1 MNLAIPLRSHNIRQV
16 MNSDHF
22 KKVSLAGLLITLG
35 IIFGDIGTS
44 PLYTFQAILKEGGS
58 ATEDLVLGGISCVF
72 WTLTLQTTF
81 KYILITLQADNHG
94 EGGIFSLYALVR
106 RYGRKL
112 MVPAIIGAGT
122 LLADGIITPPISVT
136 SAIEGLSGVKGLEN
150 VIIPG
155 GHLVIGIVL
164 SIIVLLFIFQRFGA
178 KVVGSSFGPIMFL
191 WFMMLGALGINQIVH
206 YPQIFK
212 ALNPVYGL
220 RLLTEHPKGFWLL
233 GAVFLCTTGAEAL
246 YSDLG
251 HCGRR
256 NIQVSWIFVKTT
268 LVLNY
273 LGQGAWVLM
282 QGKPKLADGINPF
295 FEIVPHGF
303 LLPSIILATAATII
317 ASQALISGS
326 FTLISE
332 AISLNFWP
340 KVRVKYPTTVRG
352 QIYIP
357 SINWILCVGC
367 ILVVLYFQTSE
378 AMTAAY
384 GFSITIAM
392 LMTTILMYYF
402 LRYVKHFP
410 LWIVAIIL
418 VVFATVEF
426 SFFAANAIKI
436 LKRLFFLVFEVGLI
450 FTMYVWYRA
459 RKITNKF
466 LKFVSMRDYL
476 PLLEELSADQSIT
489 KFASHLIYL
498 TKANN
503 TFQIEERIVHSI
515 FSRKP
520 KRADIYWFVHVERTD
535 QPYTME
541 YSVEEL
547 KKDKVIRVEFQ
558 LGFRVQPRI
567 NLLMRKVVQEMVANG
582 ELDIR
587 SPYPSL
593 AKHNLAADF
602 IFVVLETFLSTEN
615 EFKGSDGFI
624 MNSYFFLK
632 HMSLADDKS
641 FGLDTS
647 EVRIEKIPL
656 VVNPFNKIDLKRT
669 HFKIYE

>member
-1 MNLAIPLRSHNIRQV
+1 MLDAGHI
-16 MNSDHF
+16 
-22 KKVSLAGLLITLG
+22 KKVSFAGLLITLG

-44 PLYTFQAILKEGGS
+44 PLYTFQTILKEGGS
-58 ATEDLVLGGISCVF
+58 ATEELVLGAISCVF

-81 KYILITLQADNHG
+81 KYILITLQADNKG

-106 RYGRKL
+106 RYGKKL
-112 MVPAIIGAGT
+112 MFPAMIGAGT

-136 SAIEGLSGVKGLEN
+136 SAIEGLSGVKGLEG
-150 VIIPG
+150 VIVPG
-155 GHLVIGIVL
+155 NTLVMGVVLGIL
-164 SIIVLLFIFQRFGA
+164 VLLFIFQRFGA
-178 KVVGSSFGPIMFL
+178 KVVGGSFGPIMFL
-191 WFMMLGALGINQIVH
+191 WFLMLGGLGLNQIIH

-212 ALNPVYGL
+212 ALSPVYGIK
-220 RLLTEHPKGFWLL
+220 LLTAHPRGFWLL

-251 HCGRR
+251 HCGRK

-273 LGQGAWVLM
+273 LGQGAWVLL
-282 QGKPKLADGINPF
+282 QHKENLEGVNPF
-295 FEIVPHGF
+295 FAIVPHGY
-303 LLPSIILATAATII
+303 LLPSIIIATAATII

-340 KVRVKYPTTVRG
+340 KVRVKFPTSVRG

-357 SINWILCVGC
+357 SINWILCIGC
-367 ILVVLYFQTSE
+367 ILVVLYFKTSD

-392 LMTTILMYYF
+392 LMTTILVYYF

-410 LWIVAIIL
+410 VWIVAIIL
-418 VVFATVEF
+418 VVFVTVEF
-426 SFFAANAIKI
+426 SFFIANAVKI
-436 LKRLFFLVFEVGLI
+436 VKRLFFLVFEFGLI

-459 RKITNKF
+459 RKITNRF
-466 LKFVSMRDYL
+466 LTFVNMKDYL
-476 PLLEELSADQSIT
+476 HHLDDLSKDTSIA
-489 KFASHLIYL
+489 KFATHAIYL

-503 TFQIEERIVHSI
+503 TFQVEERIIYSI

-520 KRADIYWFVHVERTD
+520 KRADFYWFVHVERTD
-535 QPYTME
+535 EPYTME

-567 NLLMRKVVQEMVANG
+567 NLMMRKVVQEMVIHHEIDIAN
-582 ELDIR
+582 
-587 SPYPSL
+587 PYESL
-593 AKHNLAADF
+593 SKHNLAADVV
-602 IFVVLETFLSTEN
+602 FVILETFLSTDN
-615 EFKGSDGFI
+615 EFKGTDGFI
-624 MNSYFFLK
+624 LNSYFFLK
-632 HMSLADDKS
+632 HLSLSDDKS

-647 EVRIEKIPL
+647 ETRTEKIPM
-656 VVNPFNKIDLKRT
+656 VVTPFTKMDLKRT
-669 HFKIYE
+669 HFKVYE

>member
-1 MNLAIPLRSHNIRQV
+1 MDSGHI
-16 MNSDHF
+16 
-22 KKVSLAGLLITLG
+22 KKVSFAGLLITLG

-58 ATEDLVLGGISCVF
+58 ASEELVLGAISCVF

-81 KYILITLQADNHG
+81 KYILITLQADNKG

-106 RYGRKL
+106 RYGKKL
-112 MVPAIIGAGT
+112 VFPAIIGAGT
-122 LLADGIITPPISVT
+122 LLADGIITPPISVS

-150 VIIPG
+150 VIVPG
-155 GHLVIGIVL
+155 NHLVMGLVL
-164 SIIVLLFIFQRFGA
+164 GIIVLLFIFQRFGA
-178 KVVGSSFGPIMFL
+178 KVVGGSFGPIMFL
-191 WFMMLGALGINQIVH
+191 WFLMLGVLGVNQISH

-212 ALNPVYGL
+212 ALSPVYGIK
-220 RLLTEHPKGFWLL
+220 LLTLHPKGFWLL

-256 NIQVSWIFVKTT
+256 NIQVSWIFVKTS

-282 QGKPKLADGINPF
+282 QAKPKLPDDINPF
-295 FEIVPHGF
+295 FEIVPHGY

-367 ILVVLYFQTSE
+367 ILVVLYFRTSE
-378 AMTAAY
+378 KMTAAY

-402 LRYVKHFP
+402 LRYVKHWPVWLVIF
-410 LWIVAIIL
+410 IVVIF
-418 VVFATVEF
+418 VSVES
-426 SFFAANAIKI
+426 SFFVANAVKI
-436 LKRLFFLVFEVGLI
+436 VKRLFFLVFEIGLI

-459 RKITNKF
+459 RKITNRF
-466 LKFVSMRDYL
+466 LNFVNMKEYL
-476 PLLEELSADQSIT
+476 PLLDDLSKDTNIS
-489 KFASHLIYL
+489 KFATHAIFL

-503 TFQIEERIVHSI
+503 TFQIEERIIYSI

-520 KRADIYWFVHVERTD
+520 KRADVYWLVHVERTD
-535 QPYTME
+535 EPYTME
-541 YSVEEL
+541 YTVEEL
-547 KKDKVIRVEFQ
+547 KKDKVIRVEFR

-567 NLLMRKVVQEMVANG
+567 NLMMRKVVQEMVINR
-582 ELDIR
+582 EIDLVSR
-587 SPYPSL
+587 YPSL
-593 AKHNLAADF
+593 QKHNLAADF
-602 IFVVLETFLSTEN
+602 VFVILETFLSSDN
-615 EFKGSDGFI
+615 EFTGGDGFI
-624 MNSYFFLK
+624 LNSYFFLK
-632 HMSLADDKS
+632 HMSLSDDKS

-647 EVRIEKIPL
+647 ETRTEKIPM
-656 VVNPFNKIDLKRT
+656 VVTPFTKMELKRT
-669 HFKIYE
+669 FFKIYE

>member
-1 MNLAIPLRSHNIRQV
+1 MSTLADSHHSN
-16 MNSDHF
+16 HF
-22 KKVSLAGLLITLG
+22 KKVTFAGLLITLG

-44 PLYTFQAILKEGGS
+44 PLYTFQAILKEGG
-58 ATEDLVLGGISCVF
+58 TINDELVLGAISCVF

-81 KYILITLQADNHG
+81 KYILITLQADNRG

-112 MVPAIIGAGT
+112 MIPAIIGAGT

-136 SAIEGLSGVKGLEN
+136 SAIEGLNGVKGLEH
-150 VIIPG
+150 IIVPG
-155 GHLVIGIVL
+155 NHLVMGVVIV
-164 SIIVLLFIFQRFGA
+164 IIVLLFVFQRFGA
-178 KVVGSSFGPIMFL
+178 KVVGGSFGPIMFV
-191 WFMMLGALGINQIVH
+191 WFLMLGVYGTIQITTM
-206 YPQIFK
+206 PGIFK
-212 ALNPVYGL
+212 ALNPYYAFH
-220 RLLTEHPKGFWLL
+220 LLTAHPKGFWLL

-268 LVLNY
+268 LILNY
-273 LGQGAWVLM
+273 LGQGAWVLN
-282 QGKPKLADGINPF
+282 QNGKPLPADVNPF

-303 LLPSIILATAATII
+303 LLPSIIIATAATII

-340 KVRVKYPTTVRG
+340 KVRVKFPTTVRG

-367 ILVVLYFQTSE
+367 LLVVMYFRTSE

-392 LMTTILMYYF
+392 LMTTVLMYFF
-402 LRYVKHFP
+402 LRHVKHFP
-410 LWIVAIIL
+410 LWL
-418 VVFATVEF
+418 VVVILMVFMSVEF
-426 SFFAANAIKI
+426 SFFVANAVKI
-436 LKRLFFLVFEVGLI
+436 VKRLFFLVFEIGLI

-459 RKITNKF
+459 RKITNRF
-466 LKFVSMRDYL
+466 LKFVNMKEYI
-476 PLLEELSADQSIT
+476 PLLEDLSNDTSIP
-489 KFASHLIYL
+489 KFATHAIYL

-503 TFQIEERIVHSI
+503 VFQIEERIIYSI

-520 KRADIYWFVHVERTD
+520 KRADFYWFVHVERTD
-535 QPYTME
+535 EPYTME
-541 YSVEEL
+541 YSIEEL
-547 KKDKVIRVEFQ
+547 KKDKIIRIEFR

-567 NLLMRKVVQEMVANG
+567 NMLMRKVVTEMVANK
-582 ELDIR
+582 ELDIV

-593 AKHNLAADF
+593 SKHNLAADF
-602 IFVVLETFLSTEN
+602 IYVILETFLSTDN
-615 EFKGSDGFI
+615 EFKGTEGFI
-624 MNSYFFLK
+624 LNSYFLLK
-632 HMSLADDKS
+632 HFSLSDDKS

-647 EVRIEKIPL
+647 ETKLEKIPL
-656 VVNPFNKIDLKRT
+656 LINPVSKIDLKRIC
-669 HFKIYE
+669 FKIYS